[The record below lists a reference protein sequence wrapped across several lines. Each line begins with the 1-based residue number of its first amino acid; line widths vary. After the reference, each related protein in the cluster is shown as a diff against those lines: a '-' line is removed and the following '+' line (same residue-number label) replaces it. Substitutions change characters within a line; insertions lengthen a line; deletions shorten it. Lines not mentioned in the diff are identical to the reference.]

1 MSHLIYKYKLIE
13 RFQYGLNIFLK
24 EVKIFQEI
32 SHFSLD
38 KVCGNTAEYGSVK
51 TQFWYILSSYFMQYM
66 PNMFLNYS
74 APDTH

>member
-51 TQFWYILSSYFMQYM
+51 TQF
-66 PNMFLNYS
+66 
-74 APDTH
+74 